1 MNIVE
6 EIRGSIIKECLNS
19 PMLVNDIANMEK
31 YISESYSKV
40 IQGVR

>member
-6 EIRGSIIKECLNS
+6 KIRRSIIKECLNS

-31 YISESYSKV
+31 YISESYSGRSL
-40 IQGVR
+40 IE